1 MTVYLGTHGQVELQR
16 EFDGSVIKA
25 TIAAA
30 DVNATAGRFKFDYAH
45 GQLLTG
51 DEIEIKPDPSGTSTS
66 LPFITANPAGTKK
79 FIYIDELDGIRLYD
93 SFADAVNGG
102 LSGATSLDGNAQGGP
117 TANATYGNVEVI
129 IEVKNAAQRLLAQC
143 NGYELNTERET
154 VDTTTLSD
162 DFRNRISTLMSGSG
176 RMSCFWDYTGNT
188 SDELANYLLEL
199 QIRTRVGS
207 QFKARFYLKTANY
220 NPSGDAARD
229 DDSIWYEFTGVLTN
243 CAVQFNPSNVVEI
256 TADFITT
263 GLIQIRMD
271 LDVGSNLLLGAAG
284 GGTLL
289 TQAGNQLQQV
299 TAGPGIILTLTTT
312 SFTAGGA
319 IGAAYFHDQSPC
331 TGSNTS
337 PQLSWTASGVD
348 TSLIASYKLL
358 CVDLDQANF
367 IHWSVDD
374 IPTTTTSI
382 EERSPSS
389 TGTVGLWPAGVT
401 INDTDYGTP
410 AAGNGWEGPCPPS
423 GTHNYRITLSA
434 MDSGGNELTNA
445 TLNFTAT

>member
-16 EFDGSVIKA
+16 EFDGSVIEA
-25 TIAAA
+25 NITAA
-30 DVNATAGRFKFDYAH
+30 DVNATARRFKFDYAH

-51 DEIEIKPDPSGTSTS
+51 DQIEIKPIGNSTS
-66 LPFITANPAGTKK
+66 LPFITANPSGTKK

-102 LSGATSLDGNAQGGP
+102 V
-117 TANATYGNVEVI
+117 ANATALSSGGYTSVDVEVKV
-129 IEVKNAAQRLLAQC
+129 ENASQRLLAQC

-176 RMSCFWDYTGNT
+176 RMSCFWDYTGNS

-207 QFKARFYLKTANY
+207 QFKARFYLKTNAY
-220 NPSGDAARD
+220 NPSGDAARSD
-229 DDSIWYEFTGVLTN
+229 DEIWYEFTGVLTN

-263 GLIQIRMD
+263 GVIQIRMD

-299 TAGPGIILTLTTT
+299 TAGPGVTLALTTT
-312 SFTAGGA
+312 SFTDGGA

-358 CVDLDQANF
+358 CVDLDASNF

-374 IPTTTTSI
+374 IPISTTSI
-382 EERSPSS
+382 AEN
-389 TGTVGLWPAGVT
+389 GTWPGGVT
-401 INDTDYGTP
+401 INQTGYGTP
-410 AAGNGWEGPCPPS
+410 VAGNGWEGPCPPS

-434 MDSGGNELTNA
+434 IDSGGNELTNA